1 MKSEKH
7 LVESKRHLNVY
18 ITQENDKVERN
29 KWKKI
34 LRLKKWMKSLKLR
47 LKESI
52 TDLTIPKSYRKSLLW

>member
-34 LRLKKWMKSLKLR
+34 LRLKKW
-47 LKESI
+47 I
-52 TDLTIPKSYRKSLLW
+52 RKSLLW